1 MEIIRFGE
9 PAYLY
14 LLSLVPVVFALFLL
28 AHRKRLKTLAR
39 MGVAD
44 TMNGFSTGPLEGSI
58 RKEGLYASLA
68 LLFFILALSKP
79 QAGTRL
85 EPVTIRGSDVYIA
98 IDLSQSMKAEDIK
111 PNRLERAKIV
121 ALELID
127 SLQGDRA
134 GIIFFAGDAFV
145 QCPLTGDYDA
155 LRTVIN
161 SLPAETA
168 VSSGT
173 SLAAPLELAMQ
184 VHRPDEDTYAVLLL
198 LTDGENTG
206 PDPEKTVRELA
217 KRDIKVFCIGIGT
230 RAGAPIPV
238 FDENGNRSGFKK
250 DRLGKVVISELDDY
264 LLRRIA
270 ETTKGEYVRTGETFD
285 EVHRFTTALET
296 MKKREYETKRYTVY
310 EERFQIPLTLGILFL
325 IMYSLASVRVRGK
338 GQ

>member
-9 PAYLY
+9 PVYLY

-28 AHRKRLKTLAR
+28 AHRKRLKMLAR

-44 TMNGFSTGPLEGSI
+44 TMNGFSTGPLEGSL

-145 QCPLTGDYDA
+145 QCPLTSDYDA

-161 SLPAETA
+161 SLSAETA

-173 SLAAPLELAMQ
+173 SLAAPLELAMK
-184 VHRPDEDTYAVLLL
+184 VHKPDEDTYAVLLIL
-198 LTDGENTG
+198 SDGENTG

-238 FDENGNRSGFKK
+238 FDENGKRSGFKK

-270 ETTKGEYVRTGETFD
+270 ETTKGEYVRIGETFD
-285 EVHRFTTALET
+285 EVNRFTTALET

-310 EERFQIPLTLGILFL
+310 EERFQIPLALGILFL
-325 IMYSLASVRVRGK
+325 LLYSVTNIRVRGK